1 MENSNFR
8 KIFPLTVFILFSLL
22 IVGAFLFYAP
32 SWGLMDDFQ
41 MLERVRY
48 VWSEGN
54 ILGNLTQI
62 IIDDFGWGMFRPVF
76 WIWSML
82 IYHVLE
88 KTPLLIYLSILVF
101 NFAYI
106 LLWGLILHKTWA
118 TDEKNVYY
126 NIFVFPLS
134 FFIFTPFWNNFM
146 YISPQTKF
154 IIFFSALATYF
165 FYSGYTKNSKKYI
178 ILSVFAIILG
188 VLSHPEGIFLSLAIL
203 LFSLLIYFIKKKSIL
218 VFSFLLNLLFFI
230 AYLFFTITVQLKGS
244 YTSRYGDGLNL
255 SKFILNF
262 LGAPVLIKS
271 LFLIALFYIC
281 FLFII
286 IRKNKNKF
294 SPVFLIFPL
303 SFVCF
308 VVVLN
313 PWGYPSYHLSV
324 LTPFIMAMYFPVY
337 TFLNA
342 KSIILKI
349 LNNVFLLLLIVL
361 VLVFICFPRISKMS
375 DIPKTEHFLINIEKK
390 QSGNVYFMPSPCEEA
405 SVALGYFTETKI
417 NYLSD
422 NILSGDKLFYPGDKF
437 LIFRDECPNACLKD
451 ARAAKEVY
459 NNNTWKVFLIKK
471 EPGVNEKLNLSF
483 HENIVERIKS
493 YLKR

>member
-1 MENSNFR
+1 MLNKF
-8 KIFPLTVFILFSLL
+8 FPMVVFGTFFLL
-22 IVGAFLFYAP
+22 ILGAFLFFSP

-41 MLERVRY
+41 MLERVKY
-48 VWSEGN
+48 VWSGGN
-54 ILGNLTQI
+54 ILSNLTQI

-82 IYHVLE
+82 IYHVLG
-88 KTPLLIYLSILVF
+88 KMPLLIYLSISVF
-101 NFAYI
+101 NFSYI

-154 IIFFSALATYF
+154 ILFFSALATYF
-165 FYSGYTKNSKKYI
+165 FYLGYTKNSKKYI
-178 ILSVFAIILG
+178 ILSVSAIILG
-188 VLSHPEGIFLSLAIL
+188 VLSHPEGIFLSLVM
-203 LFSLLIYFIKKKSIL
+203 LFSPLSIYLIKKKRIL

-230 AYLFFTITVQLKGS
+230 VYLFFTITVQLKGS

-262 LGAPVLIKS
+262 LGAPVLIKL
-271 LFLIALFYIC
+271 LFFIALFYIC

-294 SPVFLIFPL
+294 SPVFLILPL
-303 SFVCF
+303 SFICF
-308 VVVLN
+308 IIILN

-337 TFLNA
+337 NSLNA
-342 KSIILKI
+342 KYLVLKI
-349 LNNVFLLLLIVL
+349 LNNTSLILLILL
-361 VLVFICFPRISKMS
+361 VLAFICFPRISKMS
-375 DIPKTEHFLINIEKK
+375 DIPKTKHFLINIEKE

-405 SVALGYFTETKI
+405 SVALGYFTKTKI

-422 NILSGDKLFYPGDKF
+422 NLLSGNKLSVPGDNF
-437 LIFRDECPNACLKD
+437 LIFRDECPSACLEGV
-451 ARAAKEVY
+451 RAVKEVY
-459 NNNTWKVFLIKK
+459 SNNTWKVFLIKK
-471 EPGVNEKLNLSF
+471 DPGFNEELNLLF